1 MHLPDG
7 IIPLEQSLLYLL
19 LTLSVLAIYYHKFS
33 KLENKERQIVNIAI
47 FSAIVLLLSSLSIP
61 SPLGI
66 PIHFFVI
73 PLVVIVLGVISATF
87 CSFIS
92 LLAQALF
99 LGMGGLTSYGAN
111 FLVMGFLIS
120 IVMMAFYNIFLNIDE
135 RIAIFLSTIVAIIS
149 ATFLQAIMLVLSG
162 SITFNAVIS
171 TLIPYYM
178 FISVIEATLNVII
191 IYALRK
197 VKPEILELNRI

>member
-1 MHLPDG
+1 
-7 IIPLEQSLLYLL
+7 
-19 LTLSVLAIYYHKFS
+19 
-33 KLENKERQIVNIAI
+33 
-47 FSAIVLLLSSLSIP
+47 
-61 SPLGI
+61 
-66 PIHFFVI
+66 
-73 PLVVIVLGVISATF
+73 
-87 CSFIS
+87 
-92 LLAQALF
+92 
-99 LGMGGLTSYGAN
+99 
-111 FLVMGFLIS
+111 MGFLIS

-162 SITFNAVIS
+162 SITFNAVMS